1 MEEYKL
7 NYLKDYSTDDMEA
20 AGDARDTNYYSTDK
34 SGHRWDIGVYFGTV
48 LTSDK
53 ETNPEVLL
61 DLYIR
66 LNYDQ
71 IEVSWEDGATEEFWG
86 APVKMPSGY
95 VADVYPDFKDLNVEY
110 DLLDVDTDELMD
122 IVAAADLLGVS
133 KESLNAFILDLA
145 KEKFDEW
152 EDEILDAAIEYKKDD
167 YDPDD
172 YYESLWEELNSSDEA
187 APEDNLTRSY
197 AAKEGGL
204 KCPYCGSINTIYTG
218 TDQEANPDKDGAG
231 GVGAQYVERHN
242 YECNDCTCKF
252 YTYTE
257 TIVLRGTA
265 ISQDGID
272 DNAEASIELDGL
284 ADMYDDAA
292 DFDIR
297 EGRPWDEYKNDW
309 YMDDATDEEI
319 KRESYEVNGLWFE
332 GEEPNSLSDLLS
344 WDSGDASLFVNLS
357 NKLRELHISVIVGRR
372 NRYGEEKSYLS
383 GTKKNLKKFIEWAA
397 ANGFQPFYDG
407 EEYWHWENDND
418 KEEWEFSSVYR

>member
-20 AGDARDTNYYSTDK
+20 AGDAHDTNYYSTDK
-34 SGHRWDIGVYFGTV
+34 SGHRWDIGIYFGTV

-95 VADVYPDFKDLNVEY
+95 VADVYPKFKDLNVEY
-110 DLLDVDTDELMD
+110 DFLDADTEEPMD

-152 EDEILDAAIEYKKDD
+152 EDEILEAAIEYKKDD

-204 KCPYCGSINTIYTG
+204 KCPYCGSINTIYVG
-218 TDQEANPDKDGAG
+218 TDQEANPDKDG
-231 GVGAQYVERHN
+231 YIN
-242 YECNDCTCKF
+242 YEEFAK
-252 YTYTE
+252 E
-257 TIVLRGTA
+257 ML
-265 ISQDGID
+265 
-272 DNAEASIELDGL
+272 
-284 ADMYDDAA
+284 
-292 DFDIR
+292 
-297 EGRPWDEYKNDW
+297 
-309 YMDDATDEEI
+309 I
-319 KRESYEVNGLWFE
+319 K
-332 GEEPNSLSDLLS
+332 
-344 WDSGDASLFVNLS
+344 
-357 NKLRELHISVIVGRR
+357 
-372 NRYGEEKSYLS
+372 
-383 GTKKNLKKFIEWAA
+383 
-397 ANGFQPFYDG
+397 
-407 EEYWHWENDND
+407 
-418 KEEWEFSSVYR
+418 